1 MSTLKV
7 ETFVLG
13 PFQTNSY
20 LLIDP
25 ATSETV
31 IVDPAADDQ
40 RMIKRLEGL
49 KPKMIV
55 QTHGHVDHCVG
66 SSSLARRFGIPIAMH
81 ELDVPLYKSIPQ
93 QIQAFM
99 GGAVR
104 PEMFDLV
111 TPEILLNEG
120 DEIAVGSITANVIH
134 LPGHSP
140 GGIALYFQGDPG
152 KLFCG
157 DTLFADGVGRTDLWG
172 GSWPTLLSSIRNK
185 IFTLPGQTV
194 VYSGHGPDTTVAREI
209 KCFAY

>member
-120 DEIAVGSITANVIH
+120 DEIGVGSITANVIH

-140 GGIALYFQGDPG
+140 GVSPCISKRILAS
-152 KLFCG
+152 FCG

-209 KCFAY
+209 KYFAY